1 MKKLLCMAA
10 LAATLGAKADGHLK
24 MTANIP
30 GLPNDSLVYLY
41 GVHGGDK
48 DSVRITNHS
57 FSVDKLL
64 KQGDVY
70 IVQIGKEPIEGHGF
84 VMYLEPGTVNITG
97 WGPYF
102 KGATITGSNFVKEW
116 QEVDKMMYDSVAFK
130 GWQTLEEEMEEA
142 RKVGDRDK
150 FNELDNINAEYT
162 IRHQAIAKKWIQEH
176 LNSPISAFLLSTFGT
191 NEMTADFLPKL
202 GPDAKKNAII
212 EFLNKHA
219 NVTVVTTVGKTAPAF
234 TQPDVNG
241 HNVSLD
247 DFKGKYVLVDFWASW
262 CQPCRQMI
270 PKLKATYEKFKDK
283 NFTIISISSDTDK
296 DKWMKA
302 MQQEQMP
309 WTQVSDLTSP
319 NKAAASYNVMAI
331 PASFLVDPNGVI
343 IGYGSDE
350 KMIEEKLG
358 QKNVSIT
365 IRP

>member
-30 GLPNDSLVYLY
+30 GLPNDSLVYFY
-41 GVHGGDK
+41 GIHGGDR
-48 DSVRITNHS
+48 DSVRIINHS

-70 IVQIGKEPIEGHGF
+70 VLQVGKELTADHGF

-116 QEVDKMMYDSVAFK
+116 QEIDKLMYDSVAFK
-130 GWQTLEEEMEEA
+130 GYETLDEDMQEA
-142 RKVGDRDK
+142 QRIGDRER
-150 FNELDNINAEYT
+150 FNELDVLHLKYQKMRE
-162 IRHQAIAKKWIQEH
+162 AIATKWIQDH
-176 LNSPISAFLLSTFGT
+176 LNSPISAFLLSAFGT
-191 NEMTADFLPKL
+191 NEMRADFLPKL
-202 GPDAKKNAII
+202 GPDAKNNAII
-212 EFLNKHA
+212 GFLNKGLNISVA
-219 NVTVVTTVGKTAPAF
+219 TTAGKDAPAF

-241 HNVSLD
+241 HNVSLA

-270 PKLKATYEKFKDK
+270 PKLKETYEKFKDK
-283 NFTIISISSDTDK
+283 NFTIISISMDTDK

-309 WTQVSDLTSP
+309 WPQVSDLLSP
-319 NKAAASYNVMAI
+319 NKVATSYNVMAI

-343 IGYGSDE
+343 VGYGADE
-350 KMIEEKLG
+350 KMIEEKMSE
-358 QKNVSIT
+358 KKIT
-365 IRP
+365 IKVQ